1 MVQKKSTTSHH
12 IVYTF
17 LVMYVFVTIWG
28 AVLITVLI
36 FKNPGVAEQLLIPY
50 FSFVAAFGAVIPFY
64 LNKAKDEN
72 GRKILMAKDNFR
84 LDLAIKIFE
93 LMNAKKVSTE
103 SISLTK
109 ILISD
114 SDTEVNIGGYKIGRA
129 HV

>member
-1 MVQKKSTTSHH
+1 M
-12 IVYTF
+12 
-17 LVMYVFVTIWG
+17 
-28 AVLITVLI
+28 
-36 FKNPGVAEQLLIPY
+36 
-50 FSFVAAFGAVIPFY
+50 AAFGAVIPFY

-114 SDTEVNIGGYKIGRA
+114 SDTEVNIGGCSEPSVINSTTYTA
-129 HV
+129 PPPSSN